1 MAAGRASRIVS
12 LTVLFVLGM
21 KGAVIPMAQAQAQA
35 DATGGVRQSEPVRIG
50 HFRQLFIDDHV
61 IGRMDGVTRVVNQAE
76 KHPANPVVQL
86 DRPWEGSFQVGG
98 WGSVI
103 YDDSENLFKMWYAAY
118 PKPEGGIM
126 CYAFSKDGIHW
137 EKPDLGLTERN
148 GSTANNCVPNLRSL
162 STIFSPDD
170 PDPNKRFKAFN
181 GFQGTFSPDGLH
193 WNTLGSSGIPG
204 PMESDGVITFCYNP
218 LTDQYV
224 AAVKILTGS
233 VPRRR
238 RSVAIAVSKD
248 FLTWSEP
255 EALLEPD
262 AQDDAL
268 NRERIA
274 AMRDQVAHVG
284 PPEWQITQFYGMIPF
299 PYQGMYVGM
308 LQVLDISAPHPVT
321 ETDSDKFK
329 VGGGG
334 EDGLCH
340 IQLTSSRDL
349 LHWDRVADRQVFLP
363 QGPPSAWDAGVV
375 YTYCPPIVVSDELW
389 IYYTSEGVSHCSPWY
404 RVSDE
409 RLPRRAKEGEP
420 HGAEWYREDP
430 EETPIVYRIG
440 TKGPTGGVGLAR
452 LRLDGWVSMD
462 AGPDGGTLT
471 TKPIVFED
479 NGKTL
484 VINARA
490 LKGGS
495 IVVEILD
502 EAGKTLPGYGKDD
515 CYAFQHDALRH
526 TVVWGARSDVS
537 QLAGK
542 PIRLRFHLQSARL
555 YSFVFSR

>member
-21 KGAVIPMAQAQAQA
+21 KGAVIPMAQAQAQT
-35 DATGGVRQSEPVRIG
+35 DATDGARESEPVRIG
-50 HFRQLFIDDHV
+50 DFRQLFIDDHV
-61 IGRMDGVTRVVNQAE
+61 VDRMEGVTRVVNQAE
-76 KHPANPVVQL
+76 KHAANPVVQL
-86 DRPWEGSFQVGG
+86 DRPWEGEFQVGG

-103 YDDSENLFKMWYAAY
+103 YDETENLFKMWYCAS

-137 EKPDLGLTERN
+137 EKPELGLMERN
-148 GSTANNCVPNLRSL
+148 GSTANNIVPDLRSM
-162 STIFSPDD
+162 SMIFSAED
-170 PDPNKRFKAFN
+170 PDPNKRFKAISTRR
-181 GFQGTFSPDGLH
+181 GAFSPDGLH
-193 WNTLGSSGIPG
+193 WDTLASKEIPG
-204 PMESDGVITFCYNP
+204 PIASDNVITFCYDH

-224 AAVKILTGS
+224 VAAKIVTGAA
-233 VPRRR
+233 PRQR
-238 RSVAIAVSKD
+238 RSVAISFSKD

-255 EALLEPD
+255 TVVLETD
-262 AQDDAL
+262 ARDDEL

-274 AMRDQVAHVG
+274 AMRDQVTYVG
-284 PPEWQITQFYGMIPF
+284 PPEWQVTQFYGMSPF
-299 PYQGMYVGM
+299 PYEGMYVGM
-308 LQVLDISAPHPVT
+308 LQVLDVSAPHPVT
-321 ETDSDKFK
+321 GTKEADFR

-375 YTYCPPIVVSDELW
+375 YTYCPPIVVGDELW

-409 RLPRRAKEGEP
+409 RLPSPTDKGES
-420 HGAEWYREDP
+420 HGAEWYREDA
-430 EETPIVYRIG
+430 EQTPVVYRVG

-452 LRLDGWVSMD
+452 LRLDGWVSID

-471 TKPIVFED
+471 TKPIVFE
-479 NGKTL
+479 GSAKRL

-490 LKGGS
+490 LEGGS

-502 EAGKTLPGYGKDD
+502 EAGEPLPGYGKQN
-515 CYAFQHDALRH
+515 CYRFQHDALRH
-526 TVVWGARSDVS
+526 TVVWGGRSDVS
-537 QLAGK
+537 QWAGK
-542 PIRLRFHLQSARL
+542 PIRLRFHLQSTRL
-555 YSFVFSR
+555 YSFVFAP